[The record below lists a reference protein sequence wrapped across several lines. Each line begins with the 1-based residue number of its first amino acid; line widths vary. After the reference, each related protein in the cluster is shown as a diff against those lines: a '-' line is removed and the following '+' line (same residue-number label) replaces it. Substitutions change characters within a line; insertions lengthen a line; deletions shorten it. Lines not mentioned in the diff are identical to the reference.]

1 MAAKEGARSHGKERI
16 KAQEELNT
24 TAMTLSSLLFRRRDP
39 HLEGRG
45 KRRGDFCRKDHIP
58 AAQAPCDEKCP
69 APAAAVRT
77 QHNSPWQYAEKG
89 KKRGRGATAGKAG
102 GKKKNASSFP
112 YKVDEGTSDGRYELL
127 NLITLS
133 LLCFYKKQKLLLE
146 ETVNKT
152 EALKSKTTD

>member
-1 MAAKEGARSHGKERI
+1 MQYGGQNTPHESSWFVSAKEYARSHGKERI

-89 KKRGRGATAGKAG
+89 EKKGRGATAGKAG
-102 GKKKNASSFP
+102 GEKKKRFFF
-112 YKVDEGTSDGRYELL
+112 
-127 NLITLS
+127 S
-133 LLCFYKKQKLLLE
+133 L
-146 ETVNKT
+146 
-152 EALKSKTTD
+152 